1 MKEVEE
7 YEDERMMR
15 IKLPKNVIKNARKK
29 DREEFS
35 MKDLGLEFKQFDRI
49 LKNDLKG
56 EIEDQKKYNKFQQFS
71 NSNSNRN
78 SDYNNALGK
87 KRNNNGID
95 NIDRK
100 SNGYKK
106 FKKFKK

>member
-49 LKNDLKG
+49 LKNDLKE

-71 NSNSNRN
+71 NSN
-78 SDYNNALGK
+78 NNTVLGK
-87 KRNNNGID
+87 KRNNDGI
-95 NIDRK
+95 NSIDRK

>member
-15 IKLPKNVIKNARKK
+15 VKLPKNVVKAAKKK

-49 LKNDLKG
+49 LKNDLKE

-71 NSNSNRN
+71 SAAANSKEI
-78 SDYNNALGK
+78 LGK
-87 KRNNNGID
+87 KRQGGID
-95 NIDRK
+95 KIDRNQAK
-100 SNGYKK
+100 R

>member
-15 IKLPKNVIKNARKK
+15 VKLPKHVVKNARKK

-49 LKNDLKG
+49 LKNDLKE
-56 EIEDQKKYNKFQQFS
+56 EIEDQKKYNKFQQIS
-71 NSNSNRN
+71 NSNS
-78 SDYNNALGK
+78 ALGK
-87 KRNNNGID
+87 KRNHNSVD

-100 SNGYKK
+100 SNGNKK
-106 FKKFKK
+106 FKKFRK